1 MGRSP
6 ISLKRGKSQES
17 KKQIRNL
24 KSLRHK
30 VKNVEIGTAQGV
42 RIFTKRIQGK
52 CQYRKR

>member
-30 VKNVEIGTAQGV
+30 EKNIEIGTEQGV

-52 CQYRKR
+52 CQY